1 MTSSTL
7 VRPVHAPAGNRSSST
22 RASEIAIAGRGATL
36 ESAFEDATAATFALM
51 ADVRCLRPE
60 RTIPVSF
67 LEREHGPALA
77 RWLELLLDAAR
88 EHHLVFG
95 EFHLQR
101 ERDLWWGCATGERRR
116 APLLRH
122 VRIARAGHAVSH
134 TAEGWEARCLAHCR
148 PPMPAMDQRTRVPG

>member
-7 VRPVHAPAGNRSSST
+7 ERPAHALVGSRASSAP
-22 RASEIAIAGRGATL
+22 ASEIAITGRGATL
-36 ESAFEDATAATFALM
+36 ERAFEDAAAATFALM
-51 ADVRCLRPE
+51 ADVRCVRPE

-67 LEREHGPALA
+67 LEREDGHALA
-77 RWLELLLDAAR
+77 RWLDLLLDAAR

-116 APLLRH
+116 APLLRE

-148 PPMPAMDQRTRVPG
+148 PRMPGLDHRANVPG